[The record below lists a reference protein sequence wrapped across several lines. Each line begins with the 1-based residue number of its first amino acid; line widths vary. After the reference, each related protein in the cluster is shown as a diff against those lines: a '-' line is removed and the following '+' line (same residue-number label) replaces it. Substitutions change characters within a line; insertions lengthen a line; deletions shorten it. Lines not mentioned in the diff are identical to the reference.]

1 MDIDRFNFWEKLP
14 SILKAISE
22 AQYVAVD
29 LEMSGVHVD
38 NFREMPVPKMPTLQD
53 AYDDALMAAEMYT
66 ILQFGFTCI
75 SWDQEKKSYV
85 TKTFNVPLYPGIIA
99 DNFTSRDLAST
110 MNRCI
115 RFSTKTLAF
124 LEKNGFDFLDVFHKG
139 VPYLSARE
147 RDEKG
152 IIDFITLTR
161 PAEELIDANELP
173 IKSLQFRTDVEEKI
187 INWKLEQLV
196 GSQPEP
202 LKVYSPLGHR
212 LNGLQ
217 KRLVHQLIQD
227 RYPQFQAMS
236 RQGGAY
242 MEIIGAAG
250 RTPDSEMVLQR
261 LRALSKQAG
270 ARILWD
276 AICGRP
282 FAGSIDTK
290 IIAGD
295 DPVKFIQLRTELNGY
310 ESRLRNRSPVV
321 IGHNILTD
329 LCFLHCKFVGH
340 LPGSLQ
346 EFRSLTRERL
356 PRIVDTKYLFTR
368 GGSEMS
374 PDYSLG
380 ECFTAMESQQLP
392 AVVADPSYGYSK
404 PCHHQAGYDS
414 K

>member
-14 SILKAISE
+14 SILKTISE

-29 LEMSGVHVD
+29 LEMSGIHV
-38 NFREMPVPKMPTLQD
+38 NQFRDTPVPTKPTLED
-53 AYDDALMAAEMYT
+53 AYEDALMAAELYT

-99 DNFTSRDLAST
+99 DDCPSRDLSTT
-110 MNRCI
+110 MNRII

-139 VPYLSARE
+139 VPYLSAKE
-147 RDEKG
+147 RDKKE
-152 IIDFITLTR
+152 IIDYITFTR
-161 PAEELIDANELP
+161 PVEDPIDANELP

-187 INWKLEQLV
+187 INWRLEKLV

-202 LKVYSPLGHR
+202 LKVYSPQGHR

-227 RYPQFQAMS
+227 RCPEFRAVS
-236 RQGGAY
+236 RQGGTY
-242 MEIIGAAG
+242 MEIIGS
-250 RTPDSEMVLQR
+250 TSQIPDSEMIMQR
-261 LRALSKQAG
+261 LQALSKQAG

-290 IIAGD
+290 VIAGD
-295 DPVKFIQLRTELNGY
+295 DPVKIIQLRTELNGY
-310 ESRLRNRSPVV
+310 ESRLRGRSPVV

-329 LCFLHCKFVGH
+329 LCFLHCKFVAH
-340 LPGSLQ
+340 MPASLQ

-392 AVVADPSYGYSK
+392 AVVTDPSYGYSK
-404 PCHHQAGYDS
+404 PCSHQAGYDS